1 MSQTKTRKV
10 SESKICR
17 DVIDRHEVLQAQVL
31 NLVLEHVG
39 DSLEKES
46 LQKLKNNLK
55 GTFNT
60 QTQGLLT
67 QISRQ
72 FQVK

>member
-46 LQKLKNNLK
+46 LQKLLEHIGDFVRKC
-55 GTFNT
+55 
-60 QTQGLLT
+60 GLCAP
-67 QISRQ
+67 SGGA
-72 FQVK
+72 